1 MTSSNNLSKI
11 DSTWQNLTIFSDHHS
26 LHSLEEA
33 KDSIELE
40 LLPSNYILL
49 NIAYFTFE

>member
-1 MTSSNNLSKI
+1 MTSSNIISNN
-11 DSTWQNLTIFSDHHS
+11 DSTWQNLTIFLDRHS
-26 LHSLEEA
+26 LHSPEEA